1 MVFGSPTGA
10 EAGRGRAPGAG
21 CGPGPGHRVFQ
32 RNPASGKPCW
42 ANEPAGSAVP
52 GHVPP
57 PVPHQQA
64 VPERGGGRTGGTDS
78 GLDDL
83 DAALSNLEVKLEG
96 SAPTDMLVRRGSSQ
110 GLGSGL
116 SEGLGAP

>member
-1 MVFGSPTGA
+1 MQPYRCR
-10 EAGRGRAPGAG
+10 AGRGPLGAG
-21 CGPGPGHRVFQ
+21 CGPGPGQ
-32 RNPASGKPCW
+32 GLPAGTLHQGKPCW
-42 ANEPAGSAVP
+42 ANELPAQPSLATCPLQYHINKLSQSGEVDEPA
-52 GHVPP
+52 
-57 PVPHQQA
+57 
-64 VPERGGGRTGGTDS
+64 GTDS

-116 SEGLGAP
+116 SAGSGWPP